1 MKNNIFLTLTAVS
14 ALLLG
19 TAVQAQEAPAP
30 ASGEILIF
38 DKTEKEVVDFP
49 QRSSLGEVREA
60 ALPSLSESGIK
71 DPSPMETIVSKK
83 APPSEQLLGRI
94 TSEVF
99 HEMADLERGNVFLK
113 LQAQREQLK
122 NDLEKLKA
130 QYRQARLDEIEKREN
145 VIRSRV
151 VWMQEQERLRQE
163 ILEKKLK
170 LEMLEQ
176 EKEEAELRKEELLLS
191 IEQKKAAAM
200 EEKMEE
206 DGVAVEEEVVVSGFP
221 KLTIMDI
228 KGLKGKRTARVHDEE
243 GKVITLKVG
252 DFLPS
257 GHVVRSIGK
266 NEIVFFGKG
275 KEEVLSITQKVET
288 TDEESVVTVE

>member
-1 MKNNIFLTLTAVS
+1 MKNKIFFTLTAVS

-19 TAVQAQEAPAP
+19 TAVNAQEAPAP
-30 ASGEILIF
+30 TSGEFLIF

-60 ALPSLSESGIK
+60 ALPSLNESVIK
-71 DPSPMETIVSKK
+71 EPSPMETIVSKK

-163 ILEKKLK
+163 MLEKKLK

-176 EKEEAELRKEELLLS
+176 EKEEAELRKEELMLS
-191 IEQKKAAAM
+191 IEQKKAAAVEQQM
-200 EEKMEE
+200 GE
-206 DGVAVEEEVVVSGFP
+206 GGLALEEEVIVSGFP
-221 KLTIMDI
+221 KLTIIDI

-243 GKVITLKVG
+243 GKITILKVG

-266 NEIVFFGKG
+266 NEIIFFGDG
-275 KEEVLSITQKVET
+275 KEEVLTITQKVGT
-288 TDEESVVTVE
+288 SASDSVVVVE

>member
-19 TAVQAQEAPAP
+19 TAVHAQEAPAP

-60 ALPSLSESGIK
+60 ALPSLSESVIK

-228 KGLKGKRTARVHDEE
+228 KGLKGKRTARVYDEE

>member
-1 MKNNIFLTLTAVS
+1 
-14 ALLLG
+14 
-19 TAVQAQEAPAP
+19 
-30 ASGEILIF
+30 
-38 DKTEKEVVDFP
+38 
-49 QRSSLGEVREA
+49 
-60 ALPSLSESGIK
+60 
-71 DPSPMETIVSKK
+71 
-83 APPSEQLLGRI
+83 
-94 TSEVF
+94 
-99 HEMADLERGNVFLK
+99 
-113 LQAQREQLK
+113 
-122 NDLEKLKA
+122 
-130 QYRQARLDEIEKREN
+130 
-145 VIRSRV
+145 
-151 VWMQEQERLRQE
+151 MQEQERLRQE

-200 EEKMEE
+200 EEQMEE

-228 KGLKGKRTARVHDEE
+228 KGLKGKRTARVYDEE

>member
-14 ALLLG
+14 TLLWG
-19 TAVQAQEAPAP
+19 TAAYTQEVPAPAP
-30 ASGEILIF
+30 TDLLIF
-38 DKTEKEVVDFP
+38 DNATQDVVDFP
-49 QRSSLGEVREA
+49 QRSSLGEMREA
-60 ALPSLSESGIK
+60 ALPNLTDSAIK
-71 DPSPMETIVSKK
+71 DPSPMENIVSKK

-163 ILEKKLK
+163 IMEKKLK

-176 EKEEAELRKEELLLS
+176 EKEEAELKKEELLLK
-191 IEQKKAAAM
+191 IEQEKAAATQRA
-200 EEKMEE
+200 EE
-206 DGVAVEEEVVVSGFP
+206 DGVVVDEEVVVSGFP

-228 KGLKGKRTARVHDEE
+228 KGVKGKRTARVYDAD
-243 GKVITLKVG
+243 GKIITLKVG

-257 GHVVRSIGK
+257 GHVVRAIGK
-266 NEIVFFGKG
+266 TEITFFGDG
-275 KEEVLSITQKVET
+275 KEEVLSITQKVQDKEA
-288 TDEESVVTVE
+288 SSIVTVE